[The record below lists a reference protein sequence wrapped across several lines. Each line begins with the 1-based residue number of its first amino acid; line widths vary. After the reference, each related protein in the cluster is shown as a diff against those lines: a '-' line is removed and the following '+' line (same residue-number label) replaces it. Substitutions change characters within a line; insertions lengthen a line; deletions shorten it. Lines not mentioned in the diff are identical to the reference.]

1 MKKEVV
7 SFGTLKLVY
16 RTREGKTGLLQPLDA
31 QSPLHAQ
38 SPEHLGIKQW
48 VISSFLALMRIFDF

>member
-31 QSPLHAQ
+31 QSP
-38 SPEHLGIKQW
+38 EHLGIKQL

>member
-1 MKKEVV
+1 MEKEVV

-31 QSPLHAQ
+31 QSP
-38 SPEHLGIKQW
+38 EHLGIKQLGIKQL
-48 VISSFLALMRIFDF
+48 VISWFLALMRIFDF

>member
-31 QSPLHAQ
+31 QSP
-38 SPEHLGIKQW
+38 EHLGIKQLGIKQL
-48 VISSFLALMRIFDF
+48 VISWLLALMRIFDF